1 MADVTTEAV
10 SAVVGRVYE
19 AAYDQERWFDA
30 VTSLRDLFGGSRA
43 CILHVSPRTA
53 KAVASDLDPELSS
66 QKAIDTLMRDPL
78 TAASAALPVG
88 KVYRWPPPPDE
99 PAFRRS
105 ELWQDWLRPRDIYK
119 GLACNLIAANG
130 SHWILSVDRGPRQD
144 AFGKEDIELLQK
156 IVPHVLRAGQIGRRL
171 ENTSALASAFARLPF
186 GVLLVN
192 GHCQIAQMNEAAEAI
207 LARRDSPLTLKDG
220 TIVATGVQD
229 TQELQRLVVDACS
242 LVDGVMRGTGGTL
255 LVPSDRQRSDL
266 ARLVL
271 SVASFVDARAYS
283 LASERCAMI
292 MMTEVACRIPDGF
305 EMHVHGLEDGAH
317 EPEHFA
323 LLDRLRPDMARAS
336 LAATRLGLER
346 ARGTV
351 NALATIGLPAAVLA
365 GNGRVRATNTLFD
378 QEKTLFVATAF
389 GGIALANPESNRL
402 FQMAVQARDGEP
414 VSRSIP
420 LRSAL
425 PPPVVVHVLPLKRDA
440 HDLFGG
446 CDLLIVAT
454 AISASALVP
463 SPTILTGLFDLTAAE
478 VRLATALAKGLNLQA
493 AAAEAGLQFS
503 TVRTYLNRIFRKT
516 GTNQQSQLVALLKSA
531 HPFQQ

>member
-1 MADVTTEAV
+1 MLTEIV
-10 SAVVGRVYE
+10 DSLYE
-19 AAYDQERWFDA
+19 AAFISEKWPA
-30 VTSLRDLFGGSRA
+30 VLEGVTRAAASKGGALFVFADGLPVRG
-43 CILHVSPRTA
+43 
-53 KAVASDLDPELSS
+53 
-66 QKAIDTLMRDPL
+66 KAIPSLQGLMKEVTADETLRL
-78 TAASAALPVG
+78 STAAT
-88 KVYRWPPPPDE
+88 RM
-99 PAFRRS
+99 S
-105 ELWQDWLRPRDIYK
+105 ELRP
-119 GLACNLIAANG
+119 
-130 SHWILSVDRGPRQD
+130 
-144 AFGKEDIELLQK
+144 
-156 IVPHVLRAGQIGRRL
+156 
-171 ENTSALASAFARLPF
+171 
-186 GVLLVN
+186 
-192 GHCQIAQMNEAAEAI
+192 
-207 LARRDSPLTLKDG
+207 
-220 TIVATGVQD
+220 
-229 TQELQRLVVDACS
+229 
-242 LVDGVMRGTGGTL
+242 
-255 LVPSDRQRSDL
+255 
-266 ARLVL
+266 
-271 SVASFVDARAYS
+271 ASFIDVDSFMTPQEIRDDPVRIRLRTLGLGANT
-283 LASERCAMI
+283 CA
-292 MMTEVACRIPDGF
+292 AIPMPSGELVMF
-305 EMHVHGLEDGAH
+305 VFQRGLEDGAYA
-317 EPEHFA
+317 PEHLG

-478 VRLATALAKGLNLQA
+478 VRLATALAKGLNLQV